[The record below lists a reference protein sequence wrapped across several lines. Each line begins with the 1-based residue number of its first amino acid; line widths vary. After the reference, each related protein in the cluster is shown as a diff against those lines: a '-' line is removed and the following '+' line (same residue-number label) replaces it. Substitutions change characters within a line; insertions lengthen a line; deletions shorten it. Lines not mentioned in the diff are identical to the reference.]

1 MCPLPFISPRVYFD
15 DKYYHNGNN
24 NHLRRTSKSDVI
36 VILIARGAQSPL
48 AAISVSQR
56 SLKSELGGHSYE
68 CVKIQVNFNRYKDP
82 FDQSW
87 ISKCLST
94 CSCGS

>member
-56 SLKSELGGHSYE
+56 SLKSELGGQRMCQNTS
-68 CVKIQVNFNRYKDP
+68 
-82 FDQSW
+82 
-87 ISKCLST
+87 
-94 CSCGS
+94 